1 MSEKSQKILRAF
13 VAVVLGLCAVFMSV
27 WTVVTEKADVNLVV
41 SAGKT
46 DAVARVTQFKTYS
59 KGVSQGSFQNYVS
72 EFGGVF
78 GSYGTATFRDNVL
91 SLNRLRVEDRVDF
104 VIDFSD
110 KSDVEMQYRVV
121 LECKSDYYGLY
132 EGLEISISS
141 NSISKT
147 TYACSYEG
155 ESPKN
160 VESDWVALASGKKTD
175 KIYVSVKLP
184 IDNAE
189 YSGYGTQISVAV
201 QVIPLIES

>member
-1 MSEKSQKILRAF
+1 MSEKSKKILRAF
-13 VAVVLGLCAVFMSV
+13 IAVVLGLCAVLLSV
-27 WTVVTEKADVNLVV
+27 WTVMTEKADVNLVV

-78 GSYGTATFRDNVL
+78 GSDGTATFRDNVL
-91 SLNRLRVEDRVDF
+91 SLNRLRVDDRVDF
-104 VIDFSD
+104 VVDFTD

-121 LECKSDYYGLY
+121 LECKNDYYGLY
-132 EGLEISISS
+132 DGLEVSISS
-141 NSISKT
+141 NVIPKS
-147 TYACSYEG
+147 TYACSYDG
-155 ESPKN
+155 EHPKN
-160 VESDWVALASGKKTD
+160 VESDWVTLSPGKKTD

-201 QVIPLIES
+201 QVIPLT